1 MQDMINLSKRQA
13 FSKED
18 AVELLR
24 QNAVQIFSAFDEAL
38 DKYNVEIQQTS
49 PLARTRLDSPLL
61 HAKITDS
68 FIATFPENT
77 IIGKYR
83 RIIFRYVGNGNKCQL
98 IIKKLSKSSRPSY
111 ISTRLSNTILSQGQ
125 CELFDGE
132 ESAKREPL
140 LIFGY
145 TKDRFGNLTN
155 PRIVYFDEE
164 PVWEIVPS
172 DFAPALPNMDSV
184 EYIEVKPKRK
194 QREKKAE

>member
-172 DFAPALPNMDSV
+172 DFASALPNMDSV

>member
-172 DFAPALPNMDSV
+172 DFASALPNMDSV
-184 EYIEVKPKRK
+184 EHIEVKPKRK